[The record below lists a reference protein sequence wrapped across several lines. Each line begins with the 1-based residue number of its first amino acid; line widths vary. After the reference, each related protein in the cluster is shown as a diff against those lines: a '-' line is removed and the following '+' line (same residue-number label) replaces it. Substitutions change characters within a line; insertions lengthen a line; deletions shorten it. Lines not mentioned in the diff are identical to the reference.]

1 MASKNPGVTL
11 ADPTLIPP
19 GALDD
24 ASVKTPAHG
33 APNPVEGSPDAVQKN
48 ETVDSETM
56 ADAEPTAAPLPLPEP
71 TPVASTKPSDHPDL
85 NLSGRII
92 SAAFCI
98 PYKLQIHQDGEWEL
112 KHRQGTAALFDSFA
126 ILASPESH
134 WSHTLVGWTGEI
146 EQQSPSEA
154 LSQHLQNDGTVPP
167 ANKAWGPI
175 PVNPPQK
182 IQQPPV
188 DGVCVTVDDR
198 RRLESQV
205 SSSKFGRILPVWL
218 SDELEAPNQEMHL
231 KDQSRWRRYAER
243 EIYTLFHYKQHGPTD
258 GRSERQWWRDYQR
271 LNSVFAD
278 RILETYKPGDIVW
291 IHDYHLLLL
300 PNILRQ
306 RVPNMYIGFFLHVPF
321 PSSEFLRCLSKRKD
335 VLTGVLG
342 ANMVGFQSN
351 TYSRHF
357 TSCCTRILGFGS
369 TKDGIDAYGAHVA
382 VDVFPIGIDVQSVRK
397 LAYGDPNIENTIA
410 NIKKIYQGK
419 KIIVGRDRLDSVRG
433 VTQKLMAFEMFLE
446 RYPQWRGEVVLIQV
460 TSPTSME
467 EEKEEPDNKLSTQI
481 SQLVSNINGRFSSI
495 SFSPVQYYPQYLPRH
510 EYFALLRAAN
520 VGLITSVR
528 DGMNTTSL
536 EYVVCQHAN
545 KGPLILSEFSG
556 TAGSL
561 EDAIHINPWDL
572 TGVATAIN
580 EALTMAPEAKA
591 KQQSALY
598 QHVTT
603 HTVVEWYDE
612 YLKRL
617 LANLSSF
624 NQSMTTPALDRHK
637 LISQYRSARRR
648 LFMFDYDGTLTPI
661 VKDPQAAI
669 PSDKVLRTLKSL
681 AADPKN
687 AVWIISGRDQNFLE
701 EWMGHI
707 TELGLSAEHGC
718 FIRKPRSEEWTN
730 LAEKANMGWQK
741 EVLDIFQY
749 YTERTPGAFIERK
762 RVALTWHYRPVD
774 PEYGAH
780 QAKECRAELER
791 EVATKWPVDIMEG
804 KANLEVRPTFVNKG
818 AIATRL
824 IDEYAGV
831 HGHEPE
837 FVLCLGDDFTDEDM
851 FRALK
856 SSDLPLDHVFSV
868 TVGASSKQTLASWH
882 LREPADVI
890 STVSLLNNSKS
901 AILNDTTPAS

>member
-1 MASKNPGVTL
+1 MASNLPGGPPAGPSLMSPGVLDTSVNT
-11 ADPTLIPP
+11 PTQRTPSLVGDNPN
-19 GALDD
+19 GAQNDL
-24 ASVKTPAHG
+24 S
-33 APNPVEGSPDAVQKN
+33 
-48 ETVDSETM
+48 
-56 ADAEPTAAPLPLPEP
+56 ADARTNTDSRSTSISLPLREIS
-71 TPVASTKPSDHPDL
+71 ASTKPDQHPDL
-85 NLSGRII
+85 GLSGRII

-98 PYKLQIHQDGEWEL
+98 PYKLQIHHDGEWEL
-112 KHRQGTAALFDSFA
+112 KNRPGTAALFDSFA
-126 ILASPESH
+126 NLASPDSH

-146 EQQSPSEA
+146 EQQSPPDTPSY
-154 LSQHLQNDGTVPP
+154 HLQNSRVASPT
-167 ANKAWGPI
+167 NKTWAPI
-175 PVNPPQK
+175 PVNSSQK
-182 IQQPPV
+182 PQPPPI
-188 DGVCVTVDDR
+188 DGIRVTADDR

-205 SSSKFGRILPVWL
+205 SSSKFGNILPVWL
-218 SDELEAPNQEMHL
+218 SDELDSPDQEMQL
-231 KDQSRWRRYAER
+231 KDQGRWRRYAER

-258 GRSERQWWRDYQR
+258 GRSERQWWQDYQR
-271 LNSVFAD
+271 LNSLFAD

-291 IHDYHLLLL
+291 IHDYHLFLL
-300 PNILRQ
+300 PNLLRQ
-306 RVPNMYIGFFLHVPF
+306 KVPNIYIGFFLHVPF

-335 VLTGVLG
+335 ILTGALG
-342 ANMVGFQSN
+342 ANMIGFQSH
-351 TYSRHF
+351 TYARHF
-357 TSCCTRILGFGS
+357 TSCCTRILAFSS
-369 TKDGIDAYGAHVA
+369 TKGGIDAYGAHVA
-382 VDVFPIGIDVQSVRK
+382 VDVFPIGIDVQTVRK
-397 LAYGDPNIENTIA
+397 LAYGDPNIENTIF
-410 NIKKIYQGK
+410 NIKTIYSDK

-446 RYPQWRGEVVLIQV
+446 RYPQWRGKVVLIQV

-467 EEKEEPDNKLSTQI
+467 EQKEEPDNKLSTQI
-481 SQLVSNINGRFSSI
+481 SQLVSTINGRFGSI

-510 EYFALLRAAN
+510 EYFALLRAAD

-536 EYVVCQHAN
+536 EYVVCQHKN
-545 KGPLILSEFSG
+545 QGPLILSEFSG
-556 TAGSL
+556 TAGIL

-572 TGVATAIN
+572 TGVANAIN
-580 EALTMAPEAKA
+580 TALTMTPETKA
-591 KQQSALY
+591 KKQSALY
-598 QHVTT
+598 EHVTT

-624 NQSMTTPALDRHK
+624 NKSIITPALDKHK

-669 PSDKVLRTLKSL
+669 PSDRVLRTLKSL

-730 LAEKANMGWQK
+730 LAAKANMSWQND
-741 EVLDIFQY
+741 VLEIFQY
-749 YTERTPGAFIERK
+749 FTERTPGAFIERK

-791 EVATKWPVDIMEG
+791 TVATKWPVDIMEG
-804 KANLEVRPTFVNKG
+804 KANLEVRPAFVNKG
-818 AIATRL
+818 EIAKRL

-856 SSDLPLDHVFSV
+856 SSDLPPDHVFSV
-868 TVGASSKQTLASWH
+868 TVGASSKQTQASWH

-890 STVSLLNNSKS
+890 STVTLLNNSKS
-901 AILNDTTPAS
+901 AVLE